1 MKKLFIGFM
10 NFMDF
15 MEQNHIVMY
24 TILLLSLALILSIP
38 ISVALTWLMYNF
50 PWLFVGIAVFI
61 LSGMFLYSM
70 IDYFSN
76 WR

>member
-15 MEQNHIVMY
+15 MEQNHIVMH
-24 TILLLSLALILSIP
+24 TIFLLSLAIILSIP
-38 ISVALTWLMYNF
+38 ISVVLTWLMYNF

-61 LSGMFLYSM
+61 LSGIFLYSV